1 MKEETW
7 EIIGEFKY
15 NSETYVAVMNDKC
28 RKFYFKKIDDD
39 YEYLSVEEYIRISK
53 KFNTIK
59 LINGRKDNTLTKA
72 PLIKFKN
79 KLVSSII
86 LSSMIL
92 TLSGCGTPKNP
103 SDTMDI
109 MASDG
114 IALECL
120 SEDNSIYSIEGVNL
134 ENNKDLSSCGV
145 SFEGYQDVTY
155 KQTITPSQLANVLG
169 YQTIE
174 WEDLVSTVN
183 NNQNIEQ
190 SLKDILIEGINN
202 LKENNFDIDL
212 SVLYYNL
219 TNLTVE
225 YVDPSLTN
233 DNAGYFNHDTCTVVI
248 SEEIKINKD
257 FYKEVMTHEIL
268 GHGST
273 RAYISEKEVLVDI
286 MTPYLVIEDNGV
298 VNSAG
303 NYGYFGMEGIAD
315 IITSTAMNK
324 KLGYDT
330 AAYTPE
336 VYYLSTLCASVGI
349 TPEEYANNGIEYLS
363 NKMVDNGIS
372 NPYYYLTILD
382 VQTEL
387 LNNYQ
392 DVQANSTELFIEYFQ
407 ELISSGNTKYIE
419 DAKTE
424 YAKYITT
431 ENLEGNDIVVR
442 MKTETSFAIVQPDE
456 INNAID
462 LNMQMNK

>member
-7 EIIGEFKY
+7 KIIGEFKY
-15 NSETYVAVMNDKC
+15 NNETYVAVINDKC
-28 RKFYFKKIDDD
+28 RKFYFKKTESD
-39 YEYLSVEEYIRISK
+39 YEYLTVEEYIRISK
-53 KFNTIK
+53 KFNTLKVIR
-59 LINGRKDNTLTKA
+59 GSKDNTLIKP

-79 KLVSSII
+79 KLVSSIL
-86 LSSMIL
+86 LSSVIL
-92 TLSGCGTPKNP
+92 TLSGCGSPKNP
-103 SDTMDI
+103 NETMEI
-109 MASDG
+109 MANDG

-120 SEDNSIYSIEGVNL
+120 SEDNSIYSIEGINL
-134 ENNKDLSSCGV
+134 ENNKKLSSCGV
-145 SFEGYQDVTY
+145 SFEGYKDITF
-155 KQTITPSQLANVLG
+155 KETIAPSQLANVLG
-169 YQTIE
+169 YDTIE
-174 WEDLVSTVN
+174 WEDLVTTIN

-202 LKENNFDIDL
+202 LKDNNFDMDL

-233 DNAGYFNHDTCTVVI
+233 DNAGYFNHETCTVVI
-248 SEEIKINKD
+248 SEEIKSNKD

-298 VNSAG
+298 VNSTG
-303 NYGYFGMEGIAD
+303 NYGYFGMEAIAD

-349 TPEEYANNGIEYLS
+349 TPEEYANNGIEYL
-363 NKMVDNGIS
+363 NAKMMENGIS

-392 DVQANSTELFIEYFQ
+392 DVQANATDIFIEYFQ
-407 ELISSGNTKYIE
+407 ELIASGNTKYIE

-431 ENLEGNDIVVR
+431 ENLDGNNIVVR
-442 MKTETSFAIVQPDE
+442 IKTETCFVLVQPDE

-462 LNMQMNK
+462 LSMQMNK